1 MEKKKHPT
9 SLRILLGFVST
20 LLCLFLIISTIA
32 AMAIAD
38 VQIITTKDNLKKI
51 ISQTLFT
58 SAAPH
63 RSAPKL
69 AVGAALA
76 PASSNSQSDTLQD
89 TVVNAIYDLIV
100 GQNGSSLGVS
110 REQIG
115 ELLKKSTVSDFLST
129 KIAGIINDIYTGEA
143 TTTLTKSEVENLLI
157 ENAKVIED
165 IFHVTVNKEK
175 IDFLA
180 TYVDSHDV
188 IGTIYKEVNNALGL
202 DFDTQ
207 TTDPATSP
215 GNGNTGTTD
224 PTPGNSNT
232 DPSDPTSG
240 NGSTGT
246 TDPTPGNS
254 NTGTSN
260 PNSGNDSPSETVPNA
275 TVPGTVPTP
284 ANPIATMLNALRTY
298 TSTKALVISIVVCA
312 VLAALLFLSNWGK
325 PFTAMVWI
333 GSALL
338 TASIPY
344 LVATILA
351 SAVPSLLSNLSGW
364 MGIAGK
370 IAQVA
375 MQMVLPVS
383 LGVLVFGLVLLVC
396 GIVFGNLVKAK
407 ALPAQNAQTAD

>member
-32 AMAIAD
+32 AMAIVD

-51 ISQTLFT
+51 VSQTLFT
-58 SAAPH
+58 STAPH
-63 RSAPKL
+63 RSTPKL

-76 PASSNSQSDTLQD
+76 PASSNSQSDALQD

-110 REQIG
+110 REQIS

-129 KIAGIINDIYTGEA
+129 KIAGIISDIYTGEA

-175 IDFLA
+175 INFLA
-180 TYVDSHDV
+180 TYVDNHDV

-202 DFDTQ
+202 GLGTQ
-207 TTDPATSP
+207 ATDPATTTGDGSAGTTAPTP
-215 GNGNTGTTD
+215 GNGNTDT
-224 PTPGNSNT
+224 
-232 DPSDPTSG
+232 SDPT
-240 NGSTGT
+240 
-246 TDPTPGNS
+246 
-254 NTGTSN
+254 
-260 PNSGNDSPSETVPNA
+260 SGNDSPSEAVPNA
-275 TVPGTVPTP
+275 TVPGVVPTP
-284 ANPIATMLNALRTY
+284 ANPIATALNALRTY
-298 TSTKALVISIVVCA
+298 TSTKALVISIVICA
-312 VLAALLFLSNWGK
+312 VLVALLFLSNWGK
-325 PFTAMVWI
+325 PFAAMVWI

-344 LVATILA
+344 LIATILA
-351 SAVPSLLSNLSGW
+351 SATPSLLSDLSGW

-407 ALPAQNAQTAD
+407 ALTAQNA